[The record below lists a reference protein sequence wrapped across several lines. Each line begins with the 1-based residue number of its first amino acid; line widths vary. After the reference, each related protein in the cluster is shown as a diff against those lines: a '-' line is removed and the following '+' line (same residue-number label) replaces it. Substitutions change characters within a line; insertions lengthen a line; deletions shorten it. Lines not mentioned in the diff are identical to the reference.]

1 MSTPTGPRHS
11 THTKTTDPK
20 TTDPSAA
27 DPTDTTAGEEVGP
40 ESAASPVEPTAGRTP
55 TATPAAAPWAVLLAL
70 VVLALGVVGIRD
82 ALVAAGAFGGSS
94 WTKNTANAIDG
105 LTARTWM
112 IPAGIGLAVLGLWW
126 LLAALK
132 PRKRTEISL
141 SGTPGAWMRPG
152 DLARLVQP
160 TVENVEGV
168 VSASTSAT
176 RRTVTVKATTTARD
190 PAQVRTALTDAVGD
204 HLSALRRAPRVKV
217 KARYIGGSQ

>member
-11 THTKTTDPK
+11 ANTKTTDPK
-20 TTDPSAA
+20 TA
-27 DPTDTTAGEEVGP
+27 DPTDTTAGEEVDL
-40 ESAASPVEPTAGRTP
+40 ESGASPVEPTAGRTP

-190 PAQVRTALTDAVGD
+190 STEVRTAVTEAVGD
-204 HLSALRRAPRVKV
+204 RLSALRRAPRVKV

>member
-11 THTKTTDPK
+11 ANTKTKTTDPN
-20 TTDPSAA
+20 TA
-27 DPTDTTAGEEVGP
+27 DPTDTTARKEVHPDP
-40 ESAASPVEPTAGRTP
+40 EAAPVEPTAGRTP

-82 ALVAAGAFGGSS
+82 ALIAAGAFGGSS

-141 SGTPGAWMRPG
+141 TGTPGAWMRPG

-160 TVENVEGV
+160 TVENVDGV

-190 PAQVRTALTDAVGD
+190 SAQVRTALTEAVGD
-204 HLSALRRAPRVKV
+204 RLSALRRAPRVKV